1 MLEMKAVQKSFKKK
15 MVLKGIDC
23 EIGEGVY
30 GLLGPNGAGKTT
42 LMRCIVGL
50 YSLQGGQILFDGK
63 DVAKNGD
70 LLARIGYLPQK
81 FGLFKELKVYNMME
95 YFATLKNIP
104 KEEQRPAI
112 EKSLEIVNLSER
124 MGDRVGALSGGMIR
138 RLGIA
143 QAVLGEPEVILFDEP
158 TAGLDPEERMRFKN
172 IIASIK
178 KGRTILIDV
187 YKRQVQLLLRDA
199 VDDEV
204 KPLFRQPFADG
215 GADPAGAAG
224 DQRQGALIL
233 VFHSQNP
240 RFFWMIGLSTRPADW
255 RWETGPPRAIP
266 GGKTSFYFTI
276 KLTEAVP
283 VARKDAKKIYISR
296 QPRRRE
302 KCFD

>member
-42 LMRCIVGL
+42 LMRCVVGL

-70 LLARIGYLPQK
+70 LLAHIGYLPQK
-81 FGLFKELKVYNMME
+81 FGLFKELKVYHMME

-172 IIASIK
+172 IIAAIK
-178 KGRTILIDV
+178 KGRTILISTHIVEDV
-187 YKRQVQLLLRDA
+187 EAVCDHILVMDNGQIIGAGTDSQVRAAAQGKVYLIPEREKLPDGSYIEKRLEGEEGVLLRILSP
-199 VDDEV
+199 V
-204 KPLFRQPFADG
+204 PL
-215 GADPAGAAG
+215 AGAREAAPTVEDG
-224 DQRQGALIL
+224 YM
-233 VFHSQNP
+233 S
-240 RFFWMIGLSTRPADW
+240 MIKR
-255 RWETGPPRAIP
+255 I
-266 GGKTSFYFTI
+266 
-276 KLTEAVP
+276 
-283 VARKDAKKIYISR
+283 
-296 QPRRRE
+296 
-302 KCFD
+302 

>member
-1 MLEMKAVQKSFKKK
+1 MCIRDS
-15 MVLKGIDC
+15 LKGIDC

-124 MGDRVGALSGGMIR
+124 MGDRVGALR
-138 RLGIA
+138 C
-143 QAVLGEPEVILFDEP
+143 V
-158 TAGLDPEERMRFKN
+158 
-172 IIASIK
+172 
-178 KGRTILIDV
+178 
-187 YKRQVQLLLRDA
+187 
-199 VDDEV
+199 
-204 KPLFRQPFADG
+204 
-215 GADPAGAAG
+215 
-224 DQRQGALIL
+224 
-233 VFHSQNP
+233 
-240 RFFWMIGLSTRPADW
+240 
-255 RWETGPPRAIP
+255 
-266 GGKTSFYFTI
+266 
-276 KLTEAVP
+276 
-283 VARKDAKKIYISR
+283 
-296 QPRRRE
+296 
-302 KCFD
+302 

>member
-15 MVLKGIDC
+15 MALKGIDC

-178 KGRTILIDV
+178 KGRTILISTHIVEDV
-187 YKRQVQLLLRDA
+187 EAVCDHILVMDNGLIVGAGTDSQVRAAAQGKVYLIPEQEKLPAGSYIEKRLEGEEGVLLRVLSSA
-199 VDDEV
+199 
-204 KPLFRQPFADG
+204 PL
-215 GADPAGAAG
+215 AGAREAAPTVEDG
-224 DQRQGALIL
+224 YM
-233 VFHSQNP
+233 S
-240 RFFWMIGLSTRPADW
+240 MIKR
-255 RWETGPPRAIP
+255 I
-266 GGKTSFYFTI
+266 
-276 KLTEAVP
+276 
-283 VARKDAKKIYISR
+283 
-296 QPRRRE
+296 
-302 KCFD
+302 

>member
-178 KGRTILIDV
+178 KGRTILISTHIVEDV
-187 YKRQVQLLLRDA
+187 EA
-199 VDDEV
+199 VCDH
-204 KPLFRQPFADG
+204 
-215 GADPAGAAG
+215 
-224 DQRQGALIL
+224 IL
-233 VFHSQNP
+233 VMDNGLIVGAGTDSQV
-240 RFFWMIGLSTRPADW
+240 
-255 RWETGPPRAIP
+255 RAAAQAI
-266 GGKTSFYFTI
+266 
-276 KLTEAVP
+276 L
-283 VARKDAKKIYISR
+283 
-296 QPRRRE
+296 
-302 KCFD
+302 

>member
-178 KGRTILIDV
+178 KGRTILISTHIVEDV
-187 YKRQVQLLLRDA
+187 EAVCDHILVMDNGLIVGAGTDSQVRAAAQGKVYLIPEQEKLPAGSYIEKRLEGEEGVLLRVLSSA
-199 VDDEV
+199 
-204 KPLFRQPFADG
+204 PL
-215 GADPAGAAG
+215 AGAREAAPTVEDG
-224 DQRQGALIL
+224 YM
-233 VFHSQNP
+233 S
-240 RFFWMIGLSTRPADW
+240 MIKR
-255 RWETGPPRAIP
+255 I
-266 GGKTSFYFTI
+266 
-276 KLTEAVP
+276 
-283 VARKDAKKIYISR
+283 
-296 QPRRRE
+296 
-302 KCFD
+302 

>member
-50 YSLQGGQILFDGK
+50 YSLQGGQILFGGK

-178 KGRTILIDV
+178 KGRTILISTHIVEDV
-187 YKRQVQLLLRDA
+187 EAVCDHILVMDNGLIVGAGTDSQVRAAAQGKVYLIPEQEKLPAGSYIEKRLEGEEGVLLRVLSSA
-199 VDDEV
+199 
-204 KPLFRQPFADG
+204 PL
-215 GADPAGAAG
+215 AGAREAAPTVEDG
-224 DQRQGALIL
+224 YM
-233 VFHSQNP
+233 S
-240 RFFWMIGLSTRPADW
+240 MIKR
-255 RWETGPPRAIP
+255 I
-266 GGKTSFYFTI
+266 
-276 KLTEAVP
+276 
-283 VARKDAKKIYISR
+283 
-296 QPRRRE
+296 
-302 KCFD
+302 